1 MSSKRKF
8 KRHRM
13 KMESDENESQL
24 ANATINNYQMM
35 LDYCRHIH
43 SAFASMIDVA
53 DNDDTVDAD
62 PTLRQ
67 WTEEQIEILE
77 KIFEY
82 DDAREELL
90 NAVVKESVARISL
103 SDNKKLN

>member
-13 KMESDENESQL
+13 KMKSDENESQL
-24 ANATINNYQMM
+24 ANATINNYQNM

-43 SAFASMIDVA
+43 TAFSSMIDVA

-67 WTEEQIEILE
+67 WTEEQVEILE
-77 KIFEY
+77 KIFEA

-90 NAVVKESVARISL
+90 TAVVKESVARISL
-103 SDNKKLN
+103 SNNEELN

>member
-1 MSSKRKF
+1 
-8 KRHRM
+8 
-13 KMESDENESQL
+13 
-24 ANATINNYQMM
+24 
-35 LDYCRHIH
+35 
-43 SAFASMIDVA
+43 MIDVA

-77 KIFEY
+77 KIFEA

-90 NAVVKESVARISL
+90 TAVVKESVARISL
-103 SDNKKLN
+103 SNNEELN